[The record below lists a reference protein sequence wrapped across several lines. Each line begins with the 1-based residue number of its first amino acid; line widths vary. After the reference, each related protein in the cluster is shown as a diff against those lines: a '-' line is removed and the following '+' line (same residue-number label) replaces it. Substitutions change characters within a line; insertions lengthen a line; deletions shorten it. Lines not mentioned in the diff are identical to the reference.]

1 VELGRVRVCGR
12 SCVER
17 CGDCF
22 GSVCCVSVGFAFSE
36 RLGVIVGMTISSW
49 FICSF
54 GWGRLCAGASFEIT
68 ARLATAA
75 IKLVLRYVFF
85 MVNPLVLGFLFQFMP

>member
-1 VELGRVRVCGR
+1 
-12 SCVER
+12 
-17 CGDCF
+17 
-22 GSVCCVSVGFAFSE
+22 
-36 RLGVIVGMTISSW
+36 MTISSW